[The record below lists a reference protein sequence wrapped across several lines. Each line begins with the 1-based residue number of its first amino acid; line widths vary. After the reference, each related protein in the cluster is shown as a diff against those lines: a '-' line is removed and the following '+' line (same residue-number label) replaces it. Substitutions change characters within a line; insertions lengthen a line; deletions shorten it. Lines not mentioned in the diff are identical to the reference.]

1 MGSEIH
7 TREALLERYGNT
19 YGQLGL
25 AIAFTRSI
33 EGEDAKRCT
42 TDWHKTTRLPDGP
55 FGAGLLK
62 NRGLTHNPVVVL
74 RESGLIG
81 IECDTPEGLAE
92 IQSLELPVT
101 VTVQS
106 SEPYKLHFWF
116 KPDTGCSEFAA
127 FRFESAGITAD
138 RGRYLLV
145 PPALHPSGSVYA
157 FLRSP
162 EDTEIAVL
170 PAEKY
175 EEIVRRAGKAELEL
189 RERLSSDPA
198 AKIGEGQR
206 GTTIFRFACS
216 QQAFGVPPEVILEAA
231 LALNESR
238 CSPPLSRRRVE
249 LQVHG
254 ALQYK
259 SGSVEPWEIDLADG
273 DDDHDELTL
282 STVRPRNVDWHWKP
296 FVLVSGFH
304 MLYGRG
310 GSGKGSYLALLSAAM
325 TRGESEYLVNDPRN
339 VIIVSSEDSASMDLA
354 PRFIAAGADR
364 SRVFVLKRSF
374 LLPRDIDYLERKILK
389 ERNGAPTGVVI
400 IDPIANHIGAAD
412 TNNEGAV
419 RLAINELNLLADRTN
434 TTIIGVRH
442 PAKDGNSMLGSTAW
456 RDLPRIALEMR
467 PSESVPYTPE
477 DRTIRVEK
485 SNRGPKD
492 VTREYEIQRVAVD
505 GLEELVPRLVC
516 KTFPQDQP

>member
-1 MGSEIH
+1 MQQ
-7 TREALLERYGNT
+7 REALLERYGNT
-19 YGQLGL
+19 YGKLGL

-106 SEPYKLHFWF
+106 SEPFKLHFWF
-116 KPDTGCSEFAA
+116 KPDTDCSEFAA

-162 EDTEIAVL
+162 EDTEVAVL
-170 PAEKY
+170 PAEAY

-189 RERLSSDPA
+189 RERLSTDPA
-198 AKIGEGQR
+198 AKISEGQR
-206 GTTIFRFACS
+206 RQTIFRFACS
-216 QQAFGVPPEVILEAA
+216 QQAFGVPISSILEAA
-231 LALNESR
+231 HALNETR
-238 CSPPLSRRRVE
+238 CSPPLSRRQVE
-249 LQVHG
+249 AQVDG
-254 ALQYK
+254 ALKYP
-259 SGSVEPWEIDLADG
+259 SGSIEPWEIDEQHIDAP
-273 DDDHDELTL
+273 DEIVL
-282 STVRPRNVDWHWKP
+282 STVKPRNVDWHWKP
-296 FVLVSGFH
+296 FVQVSAFH
-304 MLYGRG
+304 MLSGEG
-310 GSGKGSYLALLSAAM
+310 GAGKGSWLALMAAAM
-325 TRGESEYLVNDPRN
+325 TRGNSEYLEGDPRN
-339 VIIVSSEDSASMDLA
+339 VIIVASEDSASMDLA
-354 PRFIAAGADR
+354 PRFIAAGGDL
-364 SRVFVLKRSF
+364 SRVIVLKRSF
-374 LLPRDIDYLERKILK
+374 LLPRDIPYLEEKIRV
-389 ERNGAPTGVVI
+389 ERNGAPTGAVF
-400 IDPIANHIGAAD
+400 IDPVANHIGGAD
-412 TNNEGAV
+412 TNSEGAV
-419 RLAINELNLLADRTN
+419 REAINNLNLLADRTDCA
-434 TTIIGVRH
+434 IFGVRH
-442 PAKDGNSMLGSTAW
+442 MTKDGSSMLGSTAW
-456 RDLPRIALEMR
+456 RDLPRIVLEMR
-467 PSESVPYTPE
+467 QSFHVPYTGD
-477 DRTIRVEK
+477 DRTLEVTK
-485 SNRGPKD
+485 SNRGQKGA
-492 VTREYEIQRVAVD
+492 TREYEIQRVSVD